1 MFRRRKPESAAPAF
15 VCAPDGDNVL
25 VELRS
30 GPAPLPL
37 DGWATT
43 VPDCIAPLAAVRAIV
58 EDLQVSGAAVE
69 ARFLP
74 AGLLL
79 GPAVVARLDGR
90 SAAALG
96 MPAPTRLALD
106 LRPVGRIDEDGFRIT
121 IRWVQPGGFPVR
133 AELRGALLR
142 TEAGLRRVPDPVWS
156 LHQAALALSSP
167 TERSERFR
175 ALAELQR
182 LWPDSI
188 AADVEAESYLK
199 DLRVHYAGAMSVK
212 LRTLTPDLT
221 EFDPVLF
228 SHASNVEGDDVGLD
242 EEADSILSPA
252 SQRLFAQDRF
262 RREAGAR
269 PVYVLRDGEY
279 VFIDPA
285 LRPALDAVRALQ
297 GAPESER
304 RRFVLNPR
312 VVLRERLGED
322 LADEVGLERV
332 FVETD
337 QFSARVAGVDVWR
350 APVLPWLV
358 APGGGGWLPERFGL
372 RIGDTYYTVPAERVG
387 ELVERVQEASAGSRE
402 LVPVEDLLQPVEP
415 TSQPGPVLLP
425 LTEQSISSVMA
436 LKPFAASH
444 GAVST
449 HDGATRL
456 NRELPYFGGKLFL
469 VVRDNFE
476 EVEYSTLE
484 ATSAD
489 ALEQVV
495 VEPPALLRTELK
507 PHQMVGLK
515 WLATANAAGLPGVLL
530 ADDMGLGKTLQ
541 AIAFLAWR
549 QAEVEAGRAAAAP
562 CLIVAPTGL
571 LGTWRKEIE
580 QHLRE
585 PALGTLVP
593 AFGSALKQLREED
606 AFSARDIETG
616 RAALSSEAWKDAGVV
631 LTTYETMRDYHFSF
645 ARTRFGVIVFDEIQ
659 KLKNPA
665 SQVTRAAMALNA
677 DFAIGMTGTPV
688 ENRLHDLW
696 TIMNVVAPSVLGS
709 SRDFERRHA
718 PGNTEALA
726 ALKQRLCD
734 PQNGVPP
741 LLLRRLKSEVLSG
754 LPTKHVHPMRVQMP
768 APQADAYRDVVVRA
782 AAAAAAGNL
791 GKGGMLSALSDM
803 KGISL
808 HPLDPRHAPQD
819 LSAYASDSAR
829 LSHTLSILE
838 EVAAK
843 REKALVFLED
853 LAMQERLAVLI
864 QSRFHL
870 PRLPARISGEVP
882 GHRRQQIVDDFQARP
897 DEFDVMILSPKA
909 GGVGLTI
916 TAANH
921 VIHLSRWWNPAV
933 EDQATDRVYR
943 MGQMRG
949 VHVHFPMAVHPDPA
963 IGPSSFDLRLDAL
976 IDRKRALTRDL
987 FLPPDATDADINELF
1002 REVSL
1007 ADPARPNGEPFT
1019 AQTEED
1025 GRRANADIVPPAQE
1039 QNVPA
1044 AMEQSDE
1051 GDAVRPILSLPAP
1064 VSEANVSVWM
1074 VAARQPRPT
1083 EELLSFFDGKSIA
1096 HLIIQDPYCLCTR
1109 SARSA
1114 QTQFVR
1120 LLADRARSVE
1130 AVTMEYAPEIDGD
1143 LDESACRREIGTN
1156 LLRLFPGSSPRL
1168 ALRRRSRRGPADD
1181 FHDRFIAIDVRGAGG
1196 AEQRHSITIGR
1207 GLEALFD
1214 ERWQCTVTYVP
1225 PGAKTK

>member
-1 MFRRRKPESAAPAF
+1 MFRRRKPDPVAPTFVCTRDGEDVLIELRAGKRPLAVDEWAQAAP
-15 VCAPDGDNVL
+15 G
-25 VELRS
+25 
-30 GPAPLPL
+30 
-37 DGWATT
+37 
-43 VPDCIAPLAAVRAIV
+43 CITPLAAVRAVV
-58 EDLQVSGAAVE
+58 EDLQQSGT
-69 ARFLP
+69 P
-74 AGLLL
+74 AGAQFLAAGIML
-79 GPAVVARLDGR
+79 GPAVVARLDGQ
-90 SAAALG
+90 SAASLG

-106 LRPVGRIDEDGFRIT
+106 LRPVGRIDEDAFRIT
-121 IRWVQPGGFPVR
+121 VRWVQPGGFPVR
-133 AELRGALLR
+133 AEIQGAMLR
-142 TEAGLRRVPDPVWS
+142 TEAGLRRIPEPVWS
-156 LHQAALALSSP
+156 LHQAAMALSAP
-167 TERSERFR
+167 TDRTERFR
-175 ALAELQR
+175 LLAELQR
-182 LWPDSI
+182 LWPDPSD
-188 AADVEAESYLK
+188 AEVEAEGYLR
-199 DLRVHYAGAMSVK
+199 DLRVHYAGAMSLK
-212 LRTLTPDLT
+212 LRTLTPSLT

-228 SHASNVEGDDVGLD
+228 SNASLSEGDEAALD

-262 RREAGAR
+262 KREAIAR

-285 LRPALDAVRALQ
+285 LRPALEVVRTLQ
-297 GAPESER
+297 DAPEAER

-312 VVLRERLGED
+312 LVLRERLGDE

-372 RIGDTYYTVPAERVG
+372 RVGDTYYTVPADRLG
-387 ELVERVQEASAGSRE
+387 ELISRVEDASAASRE
-402 LVPVEDLLQPVEP
+402 LVAVDDLLGPVEP
-415 TSQPGPVLLP
+415 AASAAPLLP
-425 LTEQSISSVMA
+425 VTEQAVSSVMA
-436 LKPFAASH
+436 LKLCVPVERDA
-444 GAVST
+444 
-449 HDGATRL
+449 
-456 NRELPYFGGKLFL
+456 REPADTPARSPEMLPDFGGKLFL
-469 VVRDNFE
+469 VVRDNFD
-476 EVEYSTLE
+476 EVEYTTVE

-489 ALEQVV
+489 AIEEIV
-495 VEPPALLRTELK
+495 VEPPATLRTELK
-507 PHQMVGLK
+507 PHQAFGMK
-515 WLATANAAGLPGVLL
+515 WLATASAAGLPGVLL

-541 AIAFLAWR
+541 ALAFLAWR
-549 QAEVEAGRAAAAP
+549 RAEAEAGRAEGAP

-571 LGTWRKEIE
+571 LGTWRKEIGL
-580 QHLRE
+580 HLRE
-585 PALGTLVP
+585 PGLGTLVP

-616 RAALSSEAWKDAGVV
+616 RAALSSEAWKDAGIV

-645 ARTRFGVIVFDEIQ
+645 ARTRFAVIVFDEIQ

-677 DFAIGMTGTPV
+677 DFTLGMTGTPV

-718 PGNTEALA
+718 PGDTAALA
-726 ALKQRLCD
+726 ALKSRLCD

-741 LLLRRLKSEVLSG
+741 LLLRRLKSEVLTG
-754 LPTKHVHPMRVQMP
+754 LPVKHLHPMRVEMP
-768 APQADAYRDVVVRA
+768 SRQADAYRDVVIRA

-808 HPLDPRHAPQD
+808 HPLDPRHSPAD
-819 LSAYASDSAR
+819 LSAYAADSAR
-829 LSHTLSILE
+829 LSWTLDILDK
-838 EVAAK
+838 VAAK

-853 LAMQERLAVLI
+853 LAMQELMAVLI
-864 QSRFHL
+864 QSRFGL
-870 PRLPARISGEVP
+870 RRLPPRISGEVP
-882 GHRRQQIVDDFQARP
+882 GHRRQQIVDDFQARA

-943 MGQMRG
+943 MGQKRE

-1007 ADPARPNGEPFT
+1007 SEPSSDSEPAHGDEGAPTGSASETPAVAPGGSGVGEGGVP
-1019 AQTEED
+1019 AVED
-1025 GRRANADIVPPAQE
+1025 GERV
-1039 QNVPA
+1039 V
-1044 AMEQSDE
+1044 
-1051 GDAVRPILSLPAP
+1051 LSLPAP
-1064 VSEANVSVWM
+1064 VREANPRVWI

-1083 EELLSFFDGKSIA
+1083 ADLLSLFDGKA
-1096 HLIIQDPYCLCTR
+1096 VANVVVQDPYCLCTKA
-1109 SARSA
+1109 SRSA
-1114 QTQFVR
+1114 QAQFVR
-1120 LLADRARSVE
+1120 LLADHARSVE
-1130 AVTMEYAPEIDGD
+1130 GITIEYAPEIDGD
-1143 LDESACRREIGTN
+1143 VDEAACRRDVSSHLIH
-1156 LLRLFPGSSPRL
+1156 LFPEGAPRINL
-1168 ALRRRSRRGPADD
+1168 VRRPRRGPGDD
-1181 FHDRFIAIDVRGAGG
+1181 FHDRFVAIDVKGAGG
-1196 AEQRHSITIGR
+1196 AIARHSITIGR

-1214 ERWQCTVTYVP
+1214 DRWQCTVTYVP
-1225 PGAKTK
+1225 PGVATA